1 MMNINKLDNKKMQ
14 KLAIQSNR
22 IIFKFYL
29 DKYYFKLLRLS
40 GFIKKRRTVLEIKDR
55 ITYEV

>member
-1 MMNINKLDNKKMQ
+1 MMHVNKLDNKKMQ
-14 KLAIQSNR
+14 KSAIESNR
-22 IIFKFYL
+22 LILKFYL

>member
-1 MMNINKLDNKKMQ
+1 MQ
-14 KLAIQSNR
+14 KLAIESNR
-22 IIFKFYL
+22 LIFKFYL

-40 GFIKKRRTVLEIKDR
+40 GFIKKRRTVLDIKDR